1 MEAKN
6 FRIGNFIN
14 ITDNVRKDVFDT
26 CHIDDIEAL
35 AGGVFTIGNLSDD
48 ELNLYVG
55 TELIEF
61 NYNEIEP
68 IKLTGD
74 ILKRLGFI
82 ESSAELLYL
91 PMPEIKS
98 EIRFEKQPYGNVVT
112 LQSIVGMFIPN
123 DIDYVHQL
131 QNLFFALTGT
141 ELQLKN
147 ES

>member
-98 EIRFEKQPYGNVVT
+98 EIHFEKQPYGNVVT

>member
-14 ITDNVRKDVFDT
+14 ITDNARKDVFDT
-26 CHIDDIEAL
+26 CHIDDHEAL
-35 AGGVFTIGNLSDD
+35 AGGVFIIGSFSDD
-48 ELNLYVG
+48 EINLYVG
-55 TELIEF
+55 SELIEF
-61 NYNEIEP
+61 SYQEIEP
-68 IKLTGD
+68 IRLTDD
-74 ILKRLGFI
+74 ILKRLGFKY
-82 ESSAELLYL
+82 SSAELLYL

-98 EIRFEKQPYGNVVT
+98 EIHFEKQPYGNVVT
-112 LQSIVGMFIPN
+112 LQSSVGMFIPN

-141 ELQLKN
+141 ELQLKS